1 MTVVSPMNEKVESK
15 SKTVGWLEKPNFLI
29 FFPKCSYAEGEPCIT
44 GFFAN
49 AIIPILLKDA
59 M

>member
-1 MTVVSPMNEKVESK
+1 MNEKVESK